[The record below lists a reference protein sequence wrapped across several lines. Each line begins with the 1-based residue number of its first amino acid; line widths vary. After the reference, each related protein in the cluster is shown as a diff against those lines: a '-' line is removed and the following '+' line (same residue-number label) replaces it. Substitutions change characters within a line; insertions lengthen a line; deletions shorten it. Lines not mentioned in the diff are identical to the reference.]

1 MDRYDRQLRMTGGT
15 DLDRDWQRLR
25 VLLVGCGGVG
35 TILAQTLVRS
45 GIGFLTLL
53 DGDRV
58 RVTDLHRQV
67 LYHPEDADGG
77 RAKVTVAGRELHK
90 IGGRTQL
97 KMIPEMLTPTNA
109 KAHFLAHDVVMD
121 ATDHIAART
130 LIDQTAMQTGVGW
143 IHSGAIADRWVA
155 ASFLPPGTPCYHCWV
170 AESPAPGAI
179 GTCESDG
186 VLPVA
191 CLAAAAAAIRLLVN
205 EIRRPHQ
212 NNLDHE
218 SPASTRRTI
227 LRGTIADG
235 EKTVELEADP
245 DCSRCGNR
253 SQSTASDRQERSG
266 VHLRKLCGSGSVETW
281 LQLDLDEIESRLL
294 QLDSEIRWNRS
305 ATAIRSDGP
314 SGSLI
319 CYRDGR
325 ALLTGNHSETIEQA
339 QQQLESWLGKDAL
352 WTR

>member
-1 MDRYDRQLRMTGGT
+1 MDRYDRQQRIAGGT

-45 GIGFLTLL
+45 GIGFLTVL

-67 LYHPEDADGG
+67 LYRQEDADAG
-77 RAKVTVAGRELHK
+77 RAKVLVANRELQR
-90 IGGRTQL
+90 IGGRTRL

-109 KAHFLAHDVVMD
+109 EAHFLAHDVVMD

-130 LIDQTAMQTGVGW
+130 LIDQTAMQTGIGW

-179 GTCESDG
+179 GTCETDG

-191 CLAAAAAAIRLLVN
+191 CLAAASAAIRLLLQQ
-205 EIRRPHQ
+205 IRPVPLAEVPHHRQRP
-212 NNLDHE
+212 
-218 SPASTRRTI
+218 TTRTI
-227 LRGTIADG
+227 VRGSIAEG
-235 EKTVELEADP
+235 ETTAELAADP
-245 DCSRCGNR
+245 GCTRCGQR
-253 SQSTASDRQERSG
+253 SHPTPSSVLGGAA

-281 LQLDLDEIESRLL
+281 LQLDFDQVESRLQML
-294 QLDSEIRWNRS
+294 NPAVRWHRS
-305 ATAIRSDGP
+305 ATAIRTEGP

-325 ALLTGNHSETIEQA
+325 ALLTGDHSETLQQA
-339 QQQLESWLGKDAL
+339 QQQLELWLGKDAL